1 MVPQKVLGR
10 TPRRRRPPATQP
22 PPLYYLY
29 IYHRILGNTPQTGP
43 PSPTLPKIPIKEANA
58 QGGGDSR
65 SPGYKK
71 LYGDRCWELDSM
83 NPDELR
89 RLVRESIEPL
99 ITFDL
104 QQKREEEK
112 SIRDSFKRAEG

>member
-1 MVPQKVLGR
+1 
-10 TPRRRRPPATQP
+10 
-22 PPLYYLY
+22 
-29 IYHRILGNTPQTGP
+29 
-43 PSPTLPKIPIKEANA
+43 
-58 QGGGDSR
+58 
-65 SPGYKK
+65 
-71 LYGDRCWELDSM
+71 M